1 MMKSVTL
8 VWILL
13 AVVVAGTL
21 FRVSCR
27 VEHLQ
32 KHLAAV
38 NRQIVQEQENIRVL
52 DAEWAYLN
60 QPSRLEAL
68 AHKYLGMAH
77 TTAVQIV
84 TLDQVPNK
92 PVVPQT
98 AAVQAAAKKPAPA
111 AQPALPAHAVILA
124 SLKTAH
130 D

>member
-21 FRVSCR
+21 FRVSYR

-38 NRQIVQEQENIRVL
+38 NKQIAQEQENIRVL
-52 DAEWAYLN
+52 DAEWTYLN

-68 AHKYLGMAH
+68 AHKYLGMNH

-84 TLDQVPNK
+84 SLEQVPNK
-92 PVVPQT
+92 SVVPQ
-98 AAVQAAAKKPAPA
+98 VVAAKKPTPAP
-111 AQPALPAHAVILA
+111 QPALPAHAVILA
-124 SLKTAH
+124 SLKSAH